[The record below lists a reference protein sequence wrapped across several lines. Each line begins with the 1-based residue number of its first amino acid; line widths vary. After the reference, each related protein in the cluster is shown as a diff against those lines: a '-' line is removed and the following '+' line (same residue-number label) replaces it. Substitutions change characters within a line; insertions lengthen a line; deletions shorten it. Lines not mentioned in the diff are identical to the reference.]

1 MASIINTI
9 QTTLSEN
16 FTGLAQA
23 VAPSDTKFA
32 IEDVPDLSGKV
43 AVVTGGSNG
52 IGYAVV
58 HTLLAKGSAKVFI
71 LSTSEEIFSQAKATI
86 KEEVGEQAASRMHW
100 IQCDLSEWKKVA
112 KIAKE
117 ISSSTDRLDIMVNNA
132 GRGIMTFQLTDY
144 GVDRHMAINHFGHV
158 LLTSHLLPL
167 LKKTADQGHIVRIT
181 NQASNA
187 HEGTPKETKFA
198 NLEELNTDYGPMPQ
212 YGRSK
217 LAAILYSRYLARHLT
232 SQHHPKI
239 LINATHPGVVETK
252 MSRDDIH
259 EPYPIAGYLMS
270 KGLQPFKKD
279 IFEGS
284 LSSLYAATVT
294 EKSGEY
300 ICPPAAPEPGSELAQ
315 NKELGEQ
322 LMQLTREV
330 LEQKM
335 GEKPPNDY

>member
-1 MASIINTI
+1 MASIIKNI
-9 QTTLSEN
+9 QTSLSEN
-16 FTGLAQA
+16 FTGVAHAL
-23 VAPSDTKFA
+23 APSDTKFA
-32 IEDVPDLSGKV
+32 IEDVPDLTDKV
-43 AVVTGGSNG
+43 AVVTGGANG
-52 IGYAVV
+52 IGYAVA
-58 HTLLAKGSAKVFI
+58 HTLLSKGSAKVYI
-71 LSTSEEIFSQAKATI
+71 LSSTEEHFTSAQTAI

-100 IQCDLSEWKKVA
+100 IQCDLGEWTNVG

-117 ISSSTDRLDIMVNNA
+117 ISSSTDRLDILVNNA
-132 GRGIMTFQLTDY
+132 GRGIMTYQLTDY
-144 GVDRHMAINHFGHV
+144 GVDRHMAVNHMGHV

-167 LKKTADQGHIVRIT
+167 LKKTADAGHTVRIT

-187 HEGTPKETKFA
+187 HEGSPKDTKFA
-198 NLEELNTDYGPMPQ
+198 SLDELNTDLGPMPQ

-232 SQHHPKI
+232 AAAYPKI

-259 EPYPIAGYLMS
+259 EPYPVAGYLMS

-284 LSSLYAATVT
+284 MSSLFAATKT

-300 ICPPAAPEPGSELAQ
+300 VCPPAAPETGSELAQ
-315 NKELGEQ
+315 NEELGEQ
-322 LMQLTREV
+322 LMRLTREV
-330 LEQKM
+330 IEQKT
-335 GEKPPNDY
+335 GEKPPSDH